1 MQFISNQDKQNHFS
15 VITSALKKADEV
27 WIATAFLKKSGL
39 SKIISE
45 IKELLIQ
52 GSSLY
57 IIAGQHFALTEP
69 AALYTLKDLFDKY
82 PNGRLHIAHAI
93 KRQEVFHPKLF
104 LIRKGKEVKI
114 ISGSS
119 NITEGGLINNIE
131 CSLQIS
137 VDKNDKVA
145 VQVSSFFQTLF
156 SEEFSEKATLLA
168 IKRYESFYE
177 KQKANQRKIKAI
189 PDRRKSQQ
197 LFNYDNLKKH
207 LKDYDSSDRKVIFEA
222 KKRNYKEARTVLDE
236 IADSPSLTKAE
247 FSSLLDSLVGSKE
260 DYSLWHSGSLFR
272 LRRKVYPHYKKF
284 QKLVKFIRDNKE
296 KSPAFVFSKATQI
309 VSTIEGAGINYITEI
324 MMTYNPQ
331 KFANLNKNPI
341 TVLRKEGDVFIKS
354 TSSSFS
360 NADYEEY
367 CDLVKEISEE
377 LGLKNMLEADSF
389 FNNIYWKIYKK
400 RVLG

>member
-1 MQFISNQDKQNHFS
+1 MQFISNQTNQNHFS
-15 VITSALKKADEV
+15 EISELLRNADEI
-27 WIATAFLKKSGL
+27 WIATAFLKRSGL

-45 IKELLIQ
+45 IKQLLTH
-52 GSSLY
+52 GSTVN

-69 AALYTLKDLFDKY
+69 AALYSLKDLFDKY
-82 PNGRLHIAHAI
+82 PNGRIHIAHAL
-93 KRQEVFHPKLF
+93 KKQQVFHPKLF
-104 LIRKGKEVKI
+104 LIRKGKKINI

-119 NITEGGLINNIE
+119 NLTEGGLINNIE
-131 CSLQIS
+131 CSLYITA
-137 VDKNDKVA
+137 DKNDNVA
-145 VQVSSFFQTLF
+145 VDVSNFFKTMF

-168 IKRYESFYE
+168 IRRYESFYE
-177 KQKANQRKIKAI
+177 RQKANQRKIKAI
-189 PDRRKSQQ
+189 PERRKSQV

-207 LKDYDSSDRKVIFEA
+207 LKDYHSSDRRIIFES
-222 KKRNYKEARTVLDE
+222 KKRNYKQAKDVLDE
-236 IADSPSLTKAE
+236 IADSPSITKAV

-260 DYSLWHSGSLFR
+260 DDNLWHSGSLFR

-284 QKLVKFIRDNKE
+284 QKLVKFIRDNKD
-296 KSPAFVFSKATQI
+296 KSPSLVFSKAKKI

-324 MMTYNPQ
+324 MMTYNPE

-341 TVLRKEGDVFIKS
+341 TVLKKEGDVFIKS

-377 LGLKNMLEADSF
+377 LGLMNMLEADSF
-389 FNNIYWKIYKK
+389 FNDIYWKIYKK
-400 RVLG
+400 